1 LGVLASGKG
10 LVYKEGKARAAEQ
23 SYLVTELAE
32 NGELFDFVLD
42 VEGF

>member
-1 LGVLASGKG
+1 MSSGRGVLF
-10 LVYKEGKARAAEQ
+10 KEGKAKAEQ

-42 VEGF
+42 VEGL